1 MIKIRNLLMAFLV
14 VASFLIPSSAYIKPV
29 YAATS
34 TAQETMYAQ
43 KKCYTYDTPF
53 KGHIK
58 VATLYA
64 GDKVT
69 VVSET
74 KYYYE
79 LKDGTYAAKKYLN
92 TKRTT
97 WTTFEYKAPK
107 TLYANRSANL
117 LNKALSDSKNVGTV
131 STGDA
136 LTVIGYTNTGY
147 YRLSNNKYIKK
158 SYVSKNVEMPNP
170 ASDFKYKE
178 IEGGIKI
185 TKYIGTDMTVVIPDK
200 IDGLPV
206 IAIGQSGVNNVS
218 HGVFIASYTW
228 VSKDGS
234 RSKTRVDGDALITS
248 IVLPDTLKIIDD
260 YAFVNCVKLKSIV
273 IPNSV
278 IEIGRNAFENCTK
291 LTSVEIPDSVTRIC
305 WNAFENCKSLTSI
318 NIPNSVT
325 FIGSFAFNGCTE
337 LSSITLPNKLTDI
350 HNGVFKGCSKI
361 KEIDIPESVTSID
374 INAFIGTNITSIT
387 IPAGVTEISGIV
399 GHCASL
405 AEINVSKN
413 NKHYKSIDGVLFT
426 KDGKSI
432 EGYPSAKDSESYIIP
447 DSVTE
452 ITMFA
457 FCNCTKLKYVTL
469 PNRLYT
475 IHEDAFDSD
484 CIESVT
490 HYGRTYT
497 SDEFDLLY
505 NVHYYWGT

>member
-1 MIKIRNLLMAFLV
+1 MAFLV

-97 WTTFEYKAPK
+97 WTTFKYKAPK

-206 IAIGQSGVNNVS
+206 IEIGQSGNINYA
-218 HGVFIASYTW
+218 VFINSYTW
-228 VSKDGS
+228 VREGGVATK
-234 RSKTRVDGDALITS
+234 VAGDALVTS
-248 IVLPDTLKIIDD
+248 VVLPDTLKIIDD
-260 YAFVNCVKLKSIV
+260 WTFANCINLKSI
-273 IPNSV
+273 
-278 IEIGRNAFENCTK
+278 
-291 LTSVEIPDSVTRIC
+291 EIPDSVTEIGMY
-305 WNAFENCKSLTSI
+305 AFKNCRSLTSI
-318 NIPNSVT
+318 KIPNNVTVIYSAAFSNCTQLASVT
-325 FIGSFAFNGCTE
+325 
-337 LSSITLPNKLTDI
+337 LSDKITIINN
-350 HNGVFKGCSKI
+350 HVFSGCSKI
-361 KEIDIPESVTSID
+361 TEIDLPESLTSFD
-374 INAFIGTNITSIT
+374 ISAIKGTNITSIT

-447 DSVTE
+447 DGVTE

-457 FCNCTKLKYVTL
+457 FCDCTKLKSVTI
-469 PNRLYT
+469 PNSVYT
-475 IHEDAFDSD
+475 IYEDAFDSD
-484 CIESVT
+484 CIESVIR
-490 HYGRTYT
+490 YGRTYT